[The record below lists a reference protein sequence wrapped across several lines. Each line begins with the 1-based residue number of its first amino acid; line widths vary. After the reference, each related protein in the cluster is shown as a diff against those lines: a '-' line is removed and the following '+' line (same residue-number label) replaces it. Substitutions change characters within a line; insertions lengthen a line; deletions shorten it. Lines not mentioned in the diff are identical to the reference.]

1 MPTGGVGRD
10 GRSLRL
16 IAFARLMERGS
27 GITTQGASQPQL
39 SIVVPAYNEGWRLPD
54 TLGELFSFLT
64 TQSYKAEV
72 MVVENGSSDD
82 TAQVVQRLI
91 PRFPG
96 LRLMRLQAAGKGRA
110 VRAGVLDAT
119 GDIIF
124 LCDADLSTPAAEIPR
139 FMKTIHAGYDIV
151 VGSREG
157 VGAIRYG
164 EPEYRHIMGRVFN
177 RLVQVLAVPDIE
189 DTQCG
194 FKAFNLAAAL
204 ALFPLQ
210 TITGWAFDVEIL
222 YLARKLGYR
231 IAELPVEWRFND
243 DTKVRALQ
251 DTRTMLSDIITI
263 RLNDLRRRYHAP
275 VRPVTP
281 HA

>member
-1 MPTGGVGRD
+1 MQSLGLSPLAMSLILHGAQRYCMPTGGVGRD

-96 LRLMRLQAAGKGRA
+96 LRLMRLQEAGKGRA

-157 VGAIRYG
+157 VGAI
-164 EPEYRHIMGRVFN
+164 
-177 RLVQVLAVPDIE
+177 
-189 DTQCG
+189 
-194 FKAFNLAAAL
+194 
-204 ALFPLQ
+204 
-210 TITGWAFDVEIL
+210 
-222 YLARKLGYR
+222 
-231 IAELPVEWRFND
+231 
-243 DTKVRALQ
+243 
-251 DTRTMLSDIITI
+251 
-263 RLNDLRRRYHAP
+263 
-275 VRPVTP
+275 
-281 HA
+281 